1 MEFSI
6 FEGQE
11 PSQLIFQVR
20 APLRPCHL
28 DFAGSL
34 HGLLLLYWTLRN
46 KTEA

>member
-1 MEFSI
+1 MTFSI

-20 APLRPCHL
+20 ATLSPCYL

-34 HGLLLLYWTLRN
+34 DGLLLLYLLDTLN
-46 KTEA
+46 